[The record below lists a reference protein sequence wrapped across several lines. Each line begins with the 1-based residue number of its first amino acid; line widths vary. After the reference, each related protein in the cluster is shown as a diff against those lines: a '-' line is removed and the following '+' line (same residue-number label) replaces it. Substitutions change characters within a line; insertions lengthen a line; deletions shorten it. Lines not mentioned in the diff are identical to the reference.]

1 MLACPADSTK
11 RSRSGHLGLV
21 GLCRRRRVHKTYAI
35 GAAPNGIPGCPEF
48 AFWTAS
54 IDSVRMVLMRRA
66 TIGCGRQ
73 AARCS
78 GTNGAFRA
86 VSAISADGAD
96 RFFWIW
102 CRKRCN
108 RSVCRARLATYLE
121 RRCCELAQHGYSRD
135 SVATSRRLSLP
146 DVRRRRLPGCS
157 RGVRGQ
163 YRRSDDAVVTDRQA
177 GAALQAK
184 LVDWLKRVVRGD
196 RGDRGVRILLC
207 SSGESVANLTF
218 GARSPH
224 PTQMPGSVSG
234 HPLDPLSTR
243 RSRLKRRKPVSWRFF
258 QNVDFFRSLLSCSI
272 SRFEA
277 RCFIPRLQR
286 SASTRCA
293 LPETEPKT
301 PVEQALMRGLDTA

>member
-21 GLCRRRRVHKTYAI
+21 GLCRRWRVHKTSAI
-35 GAAPNGIPGCPEF
+35 GAAPKGIPGCPEF

-78 GTNGAFRA
+78 GTNGAFGA

-121 RRCCELAQHGYSRD
+121 RRCCELPQHAATAWRPAADCHCLMCAADGCP
-135 SVATSRRLSLP
+135 VAVEVFEGNTADPMTLSSQI
-146 DVRRRRLPGCS
+146 D
-157 RGVRGQ
+157 
-163 YRRSDDAVVTDRQA
+163 
-177 GAALQAK
+177 K
-184 LVDWLKRVVRGD
+184 LEHRFKQ
-196 RGDRGVRILLC
+196 
-207 SSGESVANLTF
+207 SS
-218 GARSPH
+218 
-224 PTQMPGSVSG
+224 
-234 HPLDPLSTR
+234 
-243 RSRLKRRKPVSWRFF
+243 
-258 QNVDFFRSLLSCSI
+258 SI
-272 SRFEA
+272 
-277 RCFIPRLQR
+277 
-286 SASTRCA
+286 
-293 LPETEPKT
+293 
-301 PVEQALMRGLDTA
+301 G